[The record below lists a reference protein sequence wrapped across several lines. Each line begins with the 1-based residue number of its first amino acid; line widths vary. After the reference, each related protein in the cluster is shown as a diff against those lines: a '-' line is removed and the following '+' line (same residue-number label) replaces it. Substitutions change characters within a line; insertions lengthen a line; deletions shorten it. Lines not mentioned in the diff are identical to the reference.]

1 MVPTHL
7 RAFHLVATAGSFTLA
22 ARTAGMSQP
31 TLSAQVRALEA
42 AYGVS
47 LFDRR
52 GRGVQLTPLG
62 QSLQQITTRMFGAE
76 DEARALL
83 TGNRWVLR
91 GHMRVAADSAHHAI
105 PVLAAMRQRHSGLTF
120 ELQIGNSAQVLSR
133 VQAFEADVGVMALPV
148 SDPRLVAEPIR
159 HDRLVLFVPVAHPW
173 AQKDEVPLAALAGQA
188 LVTRERGSITREV
201 FEAALVAAA
210 VKPGQIFEVQSREAV
225 AEAVA
230 GGFGVGVIFASE
242 LAEDRR
248 FRPVAVSDAELVVGE
263 YAVALAERRKLA
275 LVSAFFAA
283 AADCARRNGWLA

>member
-1 MVPTHL
+1 MVLTHL

-22 ARTAGMSQP
+22 ARTAGVSQP

-62 QSLQQITTRMFGAE
+62 QSLHQIAMRMFAAE

-91 GHMRVAADSAHHAI
+91 GHLRVAADSAHHAV

-148 SDPRLVAEPIR
+148 SDPRLSTEPIR
-159 HDRLVLFVPVAHPW
+159 RDQLVLFVPAGHPW
-173 AQKDEVPLAALAGQA
+173 AGSQDVQIAALAGQP
-188 LVTRERGSITREV
+188 LVMRERGSITREV
-201 FEAALVAAA
+201 FEAALAAGG

-242 LAEDRR
+242 LGLDSR
-248 FRPVAVSDAELVVGE
+248 FRAVAIADAVLDVGE

-283 AADCARRNGWLA
+283 AADCARTNRWLP